1 MNGIGGRTI
10 AEAQATLSYPEFMT
24 WCKFRG
30 KRGSL
35 NQGMRVEAAV
45 ARLAAFYGNMRA
57 GKKAFSIEDFA
68 PHMDEPVLTLEH
80 AMATWA

>member
-10 AEAQATLSYPEFMT
+10 AEAQENISYPEFML

-35 NQGMRVEAAV
+35 NQGMRVEAAI
-45 ARLAAFYGNMRA
+45 ARLAAFYGNSKT
-57 GKKAFSIEDFA
+57 GKQAFDLYDFS
-68 PHMDEPVLTLEH
+68 PHMDRPKLTLEE
-80 AMATWA
+80 AMASWA